1 MTTVDSHEPE
11 VRTTAGTVRG
21 RRENGLAVFRGIPFA
36 EPPVGTLRFQAPRTV
51 GSWEGVKQAF
61 SFGPPPPQDSSFQAG
76 LSMTGAATATGDNW
90 LTLNVWTPNPDPSAR
105 RPVMVW
111 IYGGAYSYDSA
122 DVYDAQYIARAGSLV
137 VVTFNY
143 RLGVEGFA
151 RIDGAPANR
160 GLLDEVAALRWVQE
174 NIAAFGGDP
183 DQVTAFGQSA
193 GAGSIAALLSMPS
206 AAGLFRRAILQSV
219 PVPFFSD
226 ELARDIATAI
236 AAEVGKRPT
245 VAELSQVDPLKLPAA
260 GAAVSSKIEQHRA
273 HWGQAAY
280 AERVFAPVVDGEVLP
295 TAPWQAL
302 AGGAARQVE
311 LMLGHN
317 REECQVL
324 VVLRHHD
331 AKITD
336 DQAAMMLRAF
346 APGPEGER
354 EHAYRA
360 AFPQASAAKLYE
372 QVQSDWMYR
381 MSVMH
386 LAEAQVAAGGRAHVY
401 EMTWPAPANGGVYG
415 SCHAIEVPL
424 LFGFPWP
431 ELFNILLGPEPS
443 SQTEALG
450 DHFRKAWTAFAATG
464 DPGWPPYDTQ
474 QRLVQIFDTKPVVAA
489 YPEETSRRLWQDH
502 RFQALPLL
510 SP

>member
-1 MTTVDSHEPE
+1 MTTVDSQEPE
-11 VRTTAGTVRG
+11 VRTTAGAVRG

-90 LTLNVWTPNPDPSAR
+90 LTLNVWTPDPDPSAR

-245 VAELSQVDPLKLPAA
+245 VA
-260 GAAVSSKIEQHRA
+260 
-273 HWGQAAY
+273 
-280 AERVFAPVVDGEVLP
+280 
-295 TAPWQAL
+295 
-302 AGGAARQVE
+302 
-311 LMLGHN
+311 
-317 REECQVL
+317 
-324 VVLRHHD
+324 
-331 AKITD
+331 
-336 DQAAMMLRAF
+336 
-346 APGPEGER
+346 
-354 EHAYRA
+354 
-360 AFPQASAAKLYE
+360 
-372 QVQSDWMYR
+372 
-381 MSVMH
+381 
-386 LAEAQVAAGGRAHVY
+386 
-401 EMTWPAPANGGVYG
+401 
-415 SCHAIEVPL
+415 
-424 LFGFPWP
+424 
-431 ELFNILLGPEPS
+431 
-443 SQTEALG
+443 
-450 DHFRKAWTAFAATG
+450 
-464 DPGWPPYDTQ
+464 
-474 QRLVQIFDTKPVVAA
+474 
-489 YPEETSRRLWQDH
+489 
-502 RFQALPLL
+502 
-510 SP
+510 